1 MADGVSVPVIRKH
14 DRNGLGVGSCW
25 SRSAWPRARGCAED
39 WKKDKAITSSSKK
52 TLGGVQPRTSSSA
65 VVVFPAPG
73 GPWMRV
79 SRLVTTAT
87 PTCERVCD
95 GCLSINKY
103 KYTYIYI
110 DHIDRY
116 NMCKKTSTMT
126 ECLQPDS
133 ASETPACIRQPARPL
148 FESRCTPD
156 KHCMSDLT
164 RRPVSST
171 AGLEST
177 GISLKSRAGK

>member
-1 MADGVSVPVIRKH
+1 
-14 DRNGLGVGSCW
+14 
-25 SRSAWPRARGCAED
+25 
-39 WKKDKAITSSSKK
+39 
-52 TLGGVQPRTSSSA
+52 
-65 VVVFPAPG
+65 
-73 GPWMRV
+73 
-79 SRLVTTAT
+79 
-87 PTCERVCD
+87 
-95 GCLSINKY
+95 
-103 KYTYIYI
+103 
-110 DHIDRY
+110 
-116 NMCKKTSTMT
+116 MCKKTSTMT